1 LTWTPKPNIML
12 ISRQRDTMQ
21 IEPPKNCPSCGSSL
35 EWVKDQLYCKDD
47 SCPAKSNKQLEH
59 FAKTLK
65 IKGLG
70 PSTIDK
76 LDITSISDI
85 YELPLDYLEL
95 QLKSEK
101 LAVKLFS
108 EIENSKKEPLNTVL
122 PAFGIP
128 LVGKTATDK
137 LAKEVNSV
145 WDINTET
152 CKRAGLGPKVTE
164 NLMSWINNRLESF
177 IHLPFSW
184 EFSKETWPTSS
195 NGVVCITGKLN
206 SYPTKAAAKLV
217 LESLGYTVKDSLTK
231 EVTILVNESGQETA
245 KTKKASDNGVRMIY
259 NLKELMEIN

>member
-1 LTWTPKPNIML
+1 
-12 ISRQRDTMQ
+12 MQ

-76 LDITSISDI
+76 LDIASIIDI
-85 YELPLDYLEL
+85 YELPLDYLVL

-108 EIENSKKEPLNTVL
+108 EIENSKKESLNTVL

-137 LAKEVNSV
+137 LSQEATSI
-145 WDINTET
+145 WDIDTDS

-164 NLMSWINNRLESF
+164 NLLDWIENKLESF

-184 EFSKETWPTSS
+184 EFNKEPKNTT
-195 NGVVCITGKLN
+195 NRGVVCISGKLN
-206 SYPTKAAAKLV
+206 SYPTKAAAKAI
-217 LESLGYTVKDSLTK
+217 LESLGYTVKDDLTK
-231 EVTILVNESGQETA
+231 EVNILVNESGRETA
-245 KTKKASDNGVRMIY
+245 KTKKASDNGVRVI
-259 NLKELMEIN
+259 NNINELMENN